1 MAHPSQSQL
10 YLPVCTSLVH
20 RPLVL
25 TLPQQPSAE
34 AALRLAS
41 QHELLRYCARTTLP
55 RAIAISVRPVDLLAH
70 VNILALI
77 VEENVLWVDDLGR
90 VPVNL
95 DRGLDVAHLF
105 DGILLLLDESQGQ
118 FRLVVRLIV
127 CGITE
132 EHLRLGAL
140 PLVLN

>member
-1 MAHPSQSQL
+1 M
-10 YLPVCTSLVH
+10 
-20 RPLVL
+20 
-25 TLPQQPSAE
+25 
-34 AALRLAS
+34 
-41 QHELLRYCARTTLP
+41 
-55 RAIAISVRPVDLLAH
+55 DLLAH
-70 VNILALI
+70 VNILALV

>member
-1 MAHPSQSQL
+1 M
-10 YLPVCTSLVH
+10 
-20 RPLVL
+20 
-25 TLPQQPSAE
+25 
-34 AALRLAS
+34 
-41 QHELLRYCARTTLP
+41 
-55 RAIAISVRPVDLLAH
+55 DLLAH

-118 FRLVVRLIV
+118 F
-127 CGITE
+127 
-132 EHLRLGAL
+132 
-140 PLVLN
+140 

>member
-1 MAHPSQSQL
+1 M
-10 YLPVCTSLVH
+10 
-20 RPLVL
+20 
-25 TLPQQPSAE
+25 
-34 AALRLAS
+34 
-41 QHELLRYCARTTLP
+41 
-55 RAIAISVRPVDLLAH
+55 DLLAH
-70 VNILALI
+70 VNILALV

-127 CGITE
+127 
-132 EHLRLGAL
+132 
-140 PLVLN
+140 

>member
-1 MAHPSQSQL
+1 M
-10 YLPVCTSLVH
+10 
-20 RPLVL
+20 
-25 TLPQQPSAE
+25 
-34 AALRLAS
+34 
-41 QHELLRYCARTTLP
+41 
-55 RAIAISVRPVDLLAH
+55 DLLAH

-127 CGITE
+127 
-132 EHLRLGAL
+132 
-140 PLVLN
+140 

>member
-1 MAHPSQSQL
+1 M
-10 YLPVCTSLVH
+10 
-20 RPLVL
+20 
-25 TLPQQPSAE
+25 
-34 AALRLAS
+34 
-41 QHELLRYCARTTLP
+41 
-55 RAIAISVRPVDLLAH
+55 DLLAH

-118 FRLVVRLIV
+118 FRL
-127 CGITE
+127 
-132 EHLRLGAL
+132 
-140 PLVLN
+140 